1 MFLIKNANIVGEE
14 GLKNLIIAS
23 DKIEKIFEGD
33 SNYPVDEVY
42 DAEGKTLIPG
52 LIDQHIHITGGGG
65 EGGFNTRV
73 PEIGLSKLIK
83 AGITT
88 VVGLLG
94 TDSETRSVENL
105 VAKSLALTKEG
116 IKTYS
121 LTGSYAYPGP
131 TITGSVKTDIIFV
144 DQLIGVKIAANDH
157 RDSCLDYKELQ
168 RIGAEA
174 RVAGMIS
181 DKSGHVTIHMGG
193 GKFYFDQ
200 INDALE
206 HSNLPITIFRP
217 THVNRDKKLYEEA
230 LNFAERGGYIDLTS
244 GMNKYMADSKA
255 YQLAKERNVLDR
267 ITFSSDGFGSWSNY
281 DEEGNLVEI
290 GYSPVNT
297 GMKAIREI
305 VESGESLEEA
315 IKPFTS
321 NVAKVLKLDKEVG
334 FVKEG
339 YIANLVLLN
348 EDLEIETVISQ
359 GQFMMKNGK
368 ILRKGTYE

>member
-1 MFLIKNANIVGEE
+1 MFLIKNANIVGE
-14 GLKNLIIAS
+14 GLKNILVAS

-73 PEIGLSKLIK
+73 PEIGLSKLIE

-121 LTGSYAYPGP
+121 LTGSYAYPSP
-131 TITGSVKTDIIFV
+131 TITGSVKTDIVFV

-193 GKFYFDQ
+193 GKFLFDQ

-217 THVNRDKKLYEEA
+217 THVNRDQKLYEEA
-230 LNFAERGGYIDLTS
+230 LDFAERGGYIDLTS
-244 GMNKYMADSKA
+244 GMNKYMSDSKA

-290 GYSPVNT
+290 GYSPVDT

-305 VESGESLEEA
+305 VKSGESLEEA

-359 GQFMMKNGK
+359 GQFMMKNGE

>member
-1 MFLIKNANIVGEE
+1 MFLIKNANIVGE
-14 GLKNLIIAS
+14 GLKNILIAS

-73 PEIGLSKLIK
+73 PEIGLSKLIE

-121 LTGSYAYPGP
+121 LTGSYAYPSP
-131 TITGSVKTDIIFV
+131 TITGSVKTDIVFV

-230 LNFAERGGYIDLTS
+230 LDFAERGGYIDLTS

-305 VESGESLEEA
+305 VQSGESLEEA

-339 YIANLVLLN
+339 YFANLVLLN

-359 GQFMMKNGK
+359 GQFMMKNGE

>member
-1 MFLIKNANIVGEE
+1 MFLIKNANIVGE
-14 GLKNLIIAS
+14 GLKNILVAS
-23 DKIEKIFEGD
+23 DKIEKIFDGD
-33 SNYPVDEVY
+33 FNYPVDEVY

-73 PEIGLSKLIK
+73 PEIGLSKLIE

-121 LTGSYAYPGP
+121 LTGSYAYPSP
-131 TITGSVKTDIIFV
+131 TITGSVKTDIVFV

-217 THVNRDKKLYEEA
+217 THVNRDQKLYEEA
-230 LNFAERGGYIDLTS
+230 LDFAERGGYIDLTS

-255 YQLAKERNVLDR
+255 YQMAKERNVLDR

-359 GQFMMKNGK
+359 GQFMMKNGE